1 MNQATRTSIAS
12 IAGLLVGI
20 CGCASIISGR
30 HAEVTFDTYPQ
41 NAHVVIHDRQGR
53 RVSSFD
59 TPGVVTLK
67 RQSRFWMPARYT
79 ATVTAPGFQS
89 AQVPI
94 ASTLNPWVFGNIL
107 LGGIPGL
114 VVDSA
119 TGAAW
124 KPKYAEVH
132 QHLQP
137 LAGLPPLPLDEGSE
151 VSSSTSEIHR
161 SNDDVAAQDAA
172 LYDQR

>member
-1 MNQATRTSIAS
+1 MHQSTRPLTTFVAS
-12 IAGLLVGI
+12 VLVPL

-30 HAEVTFDTYPQ
+30 HAEVTFDTYPK
-41 NAHVVIHDRQGR
+41 NAHVVIHDRHGR

-67 RQSRFWMPARYT
+67 RQGRFLMPARYT
-79 ATVTAPGFQS
+79 ATVTAPGYLS

-94 ASTLNPWVFGNIL
+94 AYTLNPWLLGNIL
-107 LGGIPGL
+107 LGGVPGL

-124 KPKYAEVH
+124 KPRRSEIH
-132 QHLQP
+132 QHLEP
-137 LAGLPPLPLDEGSE
+137 LAGLPPIPLDNDSE
-151 VSSSTSEIHR
+151 TPSGIAESDQSPQAIAVR
-161 SNDDVAAQDAA
+161 NDDSA
-172 LYDQR
+172 LR